1 MRLSLYVISLLL
13 LASCSIPPPLID
25 QIKAGGELVIATR
38 NSGTTYYEGSDG
50 LTGLEY
56 DLVQQFAREIGVKAR
71 FVIPKGFEELL
82 PMVTRGEAHLAA
94 AGLTITQARET
105 RLRFGPSYQ
114 EITQQVVY
122 RGGKQRPRK
131 VEDLIGKSIEVLPG
145 SSHEEE
151 LRRLLKEYPELS
163 WSSPSDLESGDLLQ
177 RVQDEKIDY
186 TIADSNEI
194 AVNRRF
200 MQNIRVAFDLTK
212 PQQLAWAM
220 AHTEDSSLF
229 DVMQNFFDRIRKDG
243 TLAQLIERHYGHVD
257 RLNFVES
264 RTFLRHTDKRL
275 PKYEALFKTAAEEI
289 GIDWQMLAAIGYQ
302 ESHWNPKAKSPT
314 GVRGIMMLTRNTAKQ
329 VKVTD
334 RLDPEQSI
342 TGGAR
347 YLEIIEKKI
356 PKRIEEPDRFWMTLA
371 GYNVGF
377 GHLEDARIIT
387 QRQGAN
393 PDKWADVKKHLPLL
407 SRKKWYSTVKH
418 GYARGQ
424 EPVNY
429 VDNIRAYYELL
440 KWKQLQMAPPSGK
453 PELPYALSISP
464 DAL

>member
-1 MRLSLYVISLLL
+1 M
-13 LASCSIPPPLID
+13 
-25 QIKAGGELVIATR
+25 
-38 NSGTTYYEGSDG
+38 
-50 LTGLEY
+50 
-56 DLVQQFAREIGVKAR
+56 
-71 FVIPKGFEELL
+71 
-82 PMVTRGEAHLAA
+82 
-94 AGLTITQARET
+94 
-105 RLRFGPSYQ
+105 
-114 EITQQVVY
+114 
-122 RGGKQRPRK
+122 
-131 VEDLIGKSIEVLPG
+131 
-145 SSHEEE
+145 
-151 LRRLLKEYPELS
+151 
-163 WSSPSDLESGDLLQ
+163 ESEDLLQ

-186 TIADSNEI
+186 TIADSNDV

-229 DVMQNFFDRIRKDG
+229 DAMQTFFGRIHKDG

-264 RTFLRHTDKRL
+264 RTFLKHIEKRL
-275 PKYEALFKTAAEEI
+275 PKYEALFKQTSDVV

-302 ESHWNPKAKSPT
+302 ESHWNPNAKSPT

-347 YLEIIEKKI
+347 YLRIIEKKI

-440 KWKQLQMAPPSGK
+440 KWKQLQMAPPSEK

>member
-1 MRLSLYVISLLL
+1 MRLSLYVISLLV

-25 QIKAGGELVIATR
+25 RIKAGGELVVATR

-82 PMVTRGEAHLAA
+82 PLVTRGEAHLAA

-122 RGGKQRPRK
+122 RGGKRRPRK

-151 LRRLLKEYPELS
+151 LHRLLKEYPGLG
-163 WSSPSDLESGDLLQ
+163 WSSPSDMESEDLLQ

-186 TIADSNEI
+186 TIADSNDV

-229 DVMQNFFDRIRKDG
+229 DAMQTFFDRIHKDG
-243 TLAQLIERHYGHVD
+243 TLAQLIERYYGHVD
-257 RLNFVES
+257 QLNFVES

-275 PKYEALFKTAAEEI
+275 PQYEVLFKKAAEEM

-302 ESHWNPKAKSPT
+302 ESHWNPNAKSPT

-387 QRQGAN
+387 QRQGAD

-407 SRKKWYSTVKH
+407 SKKKWYSTVKH

-440 KWKQLQMAPPSGK
+440 KWKQLQMAPPSEK